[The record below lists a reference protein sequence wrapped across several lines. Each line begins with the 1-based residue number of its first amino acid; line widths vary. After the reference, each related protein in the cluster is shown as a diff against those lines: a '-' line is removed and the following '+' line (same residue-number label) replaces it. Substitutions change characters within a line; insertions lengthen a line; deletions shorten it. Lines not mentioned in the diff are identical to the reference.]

1 MEMTASSPTQL
12 KRRDWR
18 IILLLGLI
26 HASSHFYQL
35 ILPTLFW
42 YLSRDFGYDYVQLG
56 FLVTCFFMVSGLGQA
71 SSGILVDRIGPAPVM
86 FFGLG
91 AFVVSG
97 VLLAISPNYGVLLL
111 AALVGGA
118 GNAIFHPVDYSII
131 NHQVSPERLGHAF
144 SMHGLTGYLGW
155 AATPLFITGL
165 SALFGWRVAILI
177 AAALMATLLIVAI
190 WQRELWGQTQQQT
203 VDATAPKASVKETV
217 LALIK
222 QPTLW
227 GAFLFFAFGTVALSA
242 IQNYTIPLLSS
253 VYGISQVIAGTT
265 LSAYMVAAAAGMA
278 AGGFLV
284 GATPNTERTV
294 FVTLCLAGVLMLL
307 LALNIVSSTLAMVL
321 VVMAGFMSGVAAPS
335 RDMLIRRITPKG
347 STGTVYGLVYSG
359 MDVGAS
365 IAPIVFGYMIDAQ
378 FERGPW
384 FGATFA
390 FVMSA
395 VLAVA
400 VAQAASRAKH
410 V

>member
-1 MEMTASSPTQL
+1 MEMTALSPTQL

-42 YLSRDFGYDYVQLG
+42 YLSRDYGYDYVQLG

-203 VDATAPKASVKETV
+203 IDATAPKTSVKETV

-294 FVTLCLAGVLMLL
+294 FVTLCLAGALMLL

-400 VAQAASRAKH
+400 VAQAASRVKH